1 MTLLKVYNLKKLDWD
16 FSFLR
21 DYNYVDKSTLPGRG
35 ERKLS
40 SLEFPGAS
48 LFIKV
53 FINMFDDIFLAYK
66 MLIYTSH
73 VDKIALPTKRLL
85 SIIEVLKPSR
95 MVSDT

>member
-1 MTLLKVYNLKKLDWD
+1 MSINQHCPEEGKGNC
-16 FSFLR
+16 
-21 DYNYVDKSTLPGRG
+21 
-35 ERKLS
+35 S

-53 FINMFDDIFLAYK
+53 FINMFDHIFLAYK

-85 SIIEVLKPSR
+85 SIIEVLKPSC